1 MAAPSENVPDTA
13 LLDATR
19 RGDEAGFAALYE
31 RYTATARK
39 VAHRAGVRPSD
50 LDDVVADT
58 WARLLRAIRGGR
70 GPTDNFPGYLA
81 TTIRRVAWAHSQ
93 HHATV
98 VLPDNEATLDGVWHD
113 ELPESIVDTDLGRA
127 LRDLPPSWLEVI
139 WRVEVIGEKV
149 AAIAEEQGRSA
160 NSVSATAS
168 RARRRLR
175 DLLDGAGGNL
185 AGVA

>member
-1 MAAPSENVPDTA
+1 VVEPAHTVPDTA

-19 RGDEAGFAALYE
+19 RGEEAGFAALYE
-31 RYTATARK
+31 RYAVTARK
-39 VAHRAGVRPSD
+39 VAHRAGVRPCD

-98 VLPDNEATLDGVWHD
+98 LLPDHEGTLDSVWHD
-113 ELPESIVDTDLGRA
+113 ELPESIADTELGRA
-127 LRDLPPSWLEVI
+127 LRDLPPSWREVI
-139 WRVEVIGEKV
+139 WRVEVVGEKV
-149 AAIAEEQGRSA
+149 AAIAAEQGRSA

-175 DLLDGAGGNL
+175 DLLENPREGL